1 MKSSIF
7 DQAGPPLPQ
16 GLGRRGFLK
25 GLGGLGVMGGVGG
38 GFLPSL
44 ATAGG
49 EPDPEGPIFVL
60 IHQAGG
66 NDTLNTVI
74 PVDTADSS
82 HYYLGRPDLALN
94 AGEVLPLQDG
104 LGFHPGLAQLKGLW
118 DSGDLAIINGVG
130 NPNAVLSHFRSID
143 IWEGADPAASTG
155 SGWLGRYFEHQ
166 CEGAGEFDSKIGIDV
181 RTAAS
186 LAFRTPGNDA
196 ALTIQNPQFFDY
208 LSAEGTLPL
217 APGFDEVLRK
227 GFVSGLVDRGNPSSG
242 ALEYVTSTLKAALG
256 GSDAVQSALTT
267 AAEDEDEPAFPGSA
281 IGVSLRNVA
290 RYIGGGMP
298 TSTYFLT
305 QGGYDTHG
313 GQYLLDSAGRPLAG
327 KHAGLLSSL
336 DGAVG
341 AFATEM
347 KRQGVWDR
355 VVVMVY
361 SEFSRKIVQNGS
373 GGTDHG
379 AAGAVLI
386 AGGQTQS
393 GLYGAYPSL
402 APEDRILNGSMP
414 MTTDFRR
421 IYRTILERWYGLS
434 ATDAATLLRIPV
446 SEHQPLDFLTS

>member
-1 MKSSIF
+1 MS
-7 DQAGPPLPQ
+7 DQAELFLRQ
-16 GLGRRGFLK
+16 GMKRRGFLK
-25 GLGGLGVMGGVGG
+25 GLGVMSGVGG

-44 ATAGG
+44 FAGNG
-49 EPDPEGPIFVL
+49 EADPEGPIFVL

-66 NDTLNTVI
+66 NDTLNTVV
-74 PVDTADSS
+74 PVDTSDSN
-82 HYYLGRPDLALN
+82 HYYEGRPDLALN

-104 LGFHPGLAQLKGLW
+104 FGLHPGLAQLRGLW

-130 NPNAVLSHFRSID
+130 NPNPILSHFRSID

-166 CEGAGEFDSKIGIDV
+166 CEGAEKFDSKIGIDV

-186 LAFRTPGNDA
+186 LAFRTPSNEA
-196 ALTIQNPQFFDY
+196 VLTIQNPQFFDF
-208 LSAEGTLPL
+208 LSEEDTLPL
-217 APGFDEVLRK
+217 APEFDKVL
-227 GFVSGLVDRGNPSSG
+227 GGGVLSELVERGNSSSDV
-242 ALEYVTSTLKAALG
+242 LKYVTSTLKAALG
-256 GSDAVQSALTT
+256 GAHAVQSALTT
-267 AAEDEDEPAFPGSA
+267 AAEDESETAFPASA
-281 IGVSLRNVA
+281 IGLSLRNVA
-290 RYIGGGMP
+290 RYIGGGMS

-313 GQYLLDSAGRPLAG
+313 GQYLLDGSGRPLAG
-327 KHAGLLSSL
+327 RHAGLLSSL

-347 KRQGVWDR
+347 KRLGVWDR

-361 SEFSRKIVQNGS
+361 SEFSRKIAQNGS

-379 AAGAVLI
+379 AAGSVFI

-393 GLYGAYPSL
+393 GLYGSYPSL

-421 IYRTILERWYGLS
+421 VYRTILERWYGLS
-434 ATDAATLLRIPV
+434 AADAATVLRIPI
-446 SEHQPLDFLTS
+446 SNHQPMDFLAP

>member
-1 MKSSIF
+1 MKSSMF
-7 DQAGPPLPQ
+7 DQADRPSPL
-16 GLGRRGFLK
+16 GLGRREFMK
-25 GLGGLGVMGGVGG
+25 GLGSLGVIGGVGG

-44 ATAGG
+44 VAGDG

-66 NDTLNTVI
+66 NDTLNTVV
-74 PVDTADSS
+74 PVDTSESS
-82 HYYLGRPDLALN
+82 HYYEGRPDLALN
-94 AGEVLPLQDG
+94 EGEVLPLQDG
-104 LGFHPGLAQLKGLW
+104 LGLHPGLAQFKGLW

-130 NPNAVLSHFRSID
+130 NPNPILSHFRSID
-143 IWEGADPAASTG
+143 IWEGADPAATTG

-186 LAFRTPGNDA
+186 LAFRTPHNEA
-196 ALTIQNPQFFDY
+196 VLTIQNPQFFNY
-208 LSAEGTLPL
+208 LSAEETLPL
-217 APGFDEVLRK
+217 APEFDEVLRK
-227 GFVSGLVDRGNPSSG
+227 GVVSGLVERGDPSSDV
-242 ALEYVTSTLKAALG
+242 LKYVTSTLKAALG
-256 GSDAVQSALTT
+256 GADAVQSALGT
-267 AAEDEDEPAFPGSA
+267 AAEDENETAFPGSA

-290 RYIGGGMP
+290 RYIGGGMS

-305 QGGYDTHG
+305 QVGYDTHG
-313 GQYLLDSAGRPLAG
+313 GQYLLDGSGRPLEG
-327 KHAGLLSSL
+327 RHAGLLSSL

-347 KRQGVWDR
+347 KRLGVWNR

-361 SEFSRKIVQNGS
+361 SEFSRKIAQNGS

-379 AAGAVLI
+379 AAGSVFI
-386 AGGQTQS
+386 AGGQTQT

-402 APEDRILNGSMP
+402 APEDLILNGSMP

-421 IYRTILERWYGLS
+421 VYRTILERWYGLS
-434 ATDAATLLRIPV
+434 AADAATLLRVPV
-446 SEHQPLDFLTS
+446 SDFQPLDFLAP

>member
-1 MKSSIF
+1 
-7 DQAGPPLPQ
+7 
-16 GLGRRGFLK
+16 
-25 GLGGLGVMGGVGG
+25 
-38 GFLPSL
+38 
-44 ATAGG
+44 
-49 EPDPEGPIFVL
+49 
-60 IHQAGG
+60 
-66 NDTLNTVI
+66 NTVV
-74 PVDTADSS
+74 PVDTSGSS
-82 HYYLGRPDLALN
+82 HYYEGRPELALN

-104 LGFHPGLAQLKGLW
+104 LGLHPGLAQMKGLW
-118 DSGDLAIINGVG
+118 DTGDLAIINGVG
-130 NPNAVLSHFRSID
+130 MPNAGLSHFRSID
-143 IWEGADPAASTG
+143 IWEGADPSASTR

-166 CEGAGEFDSKIGIDV
+166 CEGAEEFDAKIGIDV

-186 LAFRTPGNDA
+186 LAFRTPSNHA
-196 ALTIQNPQFFDY
+196 SLTIQNPQFFDY
-208 LSAEGTLPL
+208 LSAEGSLPQ

-227 GFVSGLVDRGNPSSG
+227 GIVSGLVDRGNPSSG

-256 GSDAVQSALTT
+256 GSDAVQSALAT
-267 AAEDEDEPAFPGSA
+267 AAGDPNEGAFPSSS
-281 IGVSLRNVA
+281 IGISLRNIA

-313 GQYLLDSAGRPLAG
+313 GQYLLDGAGRPLGG

-379 AAGAVLI
+379 AAGSVFI

-421 IYRTILERWYGLS
+421 IYRTILERWFGLS
-434 ATDAATLLRIPV
+434 PVDAATLLQIPV
-446 SEHQPLDFLTS
+446 AEHQPLNFLIS